1 MADENDLGGKVKL
14 DLTEFKANVSQLT
27 QQIRVIDSGFRAAAA
42 GMDDWTASEEGLTA
56 RIDALNK
63 RTDLQKQK
71 IANLTEQYKL
81 IAAAKG
87 EDSKAAQDLQVRINN
102 ETATLNKNLN
112 ELKNVTNNLDNFGK
126 ENTDAS
132 KDVKQLADTS
142 DVASTKMGKF
152 GGIISNITNSLK
164 NIGGNVAKTAVAG
177 VAAIGAASAASAI
190 GIAKLGNDSAKAMN
204 HFQIQTGN
212 SNEQMK
218 EFRDI
223 SKQIYADNYG
233 ENYDDIAESM
243 AKVNQT
249 AALTGNKL
257 KDATEQ
263 ALLFRNGFGYDVA
276 ESIDTVNTLMAN
288 FGITSKQAYTLLVQG
303 AQAGADKN
311 GDMLDTFKEY
321 APFFKTLGLSA
332 EEFTDTLIQGAASG
346 AFQIDKVGDAIKEFS
361 IRSKDGSKT
370 SIEGFQALGL
380 NADQMFKVFAKG
392 GPEAGKAFQDI
403 IERLGNMKDP
413 LAQNQAG
420 VALFGTQ
427 FEDLGIDAVKA
438 LGDIED
444 FADSTASTLDDI
456 GKIQFND
463 IGSALQGLKR
473 KVITGLQPVTDI
485 ATSMISKVVSGINAG
500 NWSEIGIA
508 VSTGLSEMLSQLSTN
523 LPNLSSVALTVITN
537 LANSFMT
544 SLPMA
549 LPVMTNVAIGLINTL
564 VSGIS
569 TNGPLIV
576 TAAMTAILTL
586 INGLMLALPNLTT
599 AAIQIIIALVNGLT
613 QSLPTLLPVAI
624 QAVFTLVQGLLNNLP
639 QLISAAIKLIMAIV
653 QGLISALP
661 VILQQAPKI
670 INTLINGI
678 LQVLPQLVQAAIQI
692 INALVNFITT
702 HLDLIIAAA
711 IQIIIALA
719 GGLIRAIPQIM
730 EALPQIIGAIIKAF
744 ASVNWLEVGINI
756 IKGIA
761 KGIAGSFPEIADAA
775 KKAAKSALDAAKN
788 FLGIHSPSRVMRD
801 QVGLMVGAG
810 MAEGIEN
817 SQKMVNSAMAGLNKQ
832 VVTDGSINIGAN
844 NEVNTNST
852 KDISSSDSSYNK
864 GNNQP
869 IFITV
874 QSVLEGE
881 KIAEGTAKYDNKI
894 QGSNI
899 SFQGRSN
906 GL

>member
-87 EDSKAAQDLQVRINN
+87 KDSKAAQDLQVRINN

-730 EALPQIIGAIIKAF
+730 AALPQIIGAIIKAF

-852 KDISSSDSSYNK
+852 KDISSSDPRYNK